1 MLCFIYRNTKDGFAC
16 CFLAR
21 ASEEDI
27 EENYKIA
34 IGRNW
39 FSFSFFLLLIRNQ
52 TASAPVKKE

>member
-39 FSFSFFLLLIRNQ
+39 FFLFYYLLEIKQQARL
-52 TASAPVKKE
+52 